1 MKLNMPL
8 TITSADSESRTITGR
23 VVTWNETGS
32 TSAGLTTF
40 KPESIAT
47 KNVKLLLEH
56 DRTRPIGKVLS
67 MTATEQGIDATFK
80 IAETT
85 AGNDALVE
93 AATGLRDG
101 FSVGVKVNAHDFVDG
116 VLVVAKGSLDE
127 VSLVSDPAIDSARV
141 SSVAASETE
150 ADDEVESTDENSD
163 SELDEETE
171 ETNPTTEGE
180 QVSDTTVPESAAAE
194 TVEAS
199 KHVPMAYTA
208 PRSPIVDKV
217 SYLQY
222 SLKASVLHDEDAR
235 QYVKAADNTTST
247 APGMVPTPQSRTVI
261 NALANADRGMIDAI
275 SREALTA
282 TGMTFELPKVT
293 AVPTVSD
300 VAENSPITESSLSAT
315 YLSVP
320 VNSFK
325 GRAIST
331 IELIDRSDPSYLT
344 ALLQNLEFAYAK
356 ATEDFVTLGIYNDGS
371 SSAQAANTAAG
382 FLGYTSKACADV
394 YGSSLGFARSLV
406 VSPTQWGNIMGYNDN
421 GAPLYNAAQPS
432 NQGGSVR
439 GDSLR
444 GVVSPG
450 LNLFVSRSIGNV
462 GLTTADGDLSMVV
475 INPDSYTW
483 YESPRFELR
492 TNINSDGTIDI
503 LYYGYG
509 ALAPKVPLG
518 ARWNNLA

>member
-85 AGNDALVE
+85 AGNDALIE

-127 VSLVSDPAIDSARV
+127 VSLVSEPAIDSARV
-141 SSVAASETE
+141 SSVAASDTET
-150 ADDEVESTDENSD
+150 DEVESTDENSD
-163 SELDEETE
+163 PLDEETE

-235 QYVKAADNTTST
+235 QYVKAADNSTST

-261 NALANADRGMIDAI
+261 NALANADRGMIDAL
-275 SREALTA
+275 SREALSA

-293 AVPTVSD
+293 AVPTVSNI
-300 VAENSPITESSLSAT
+300 AENAAITESNLSAT
-315 YLSVP
+315 YISVP

-356 ATEDFVTLGIYNDGS
+356 VTDEFATGTIVAAGQSTGVN
-371 SSAQAANTAAG
+371 ANTATG
-382 FLGYTSKACADV
+382 FLGYTSQAAGAV
-394 YGSSLGFARSLV
+394 YNSSLGFARNLV
-406 VSPTQWGNIMGYNDN
+406 VSPGQWTNIMGYNDN

-432 NQGGSVR
+432 NAAGSVR

-450 LNLFVSRSIGNV
+450 LNLFVSRSIGNAGATTSV
-462 GLTTADGDLSMVV
+462 GDNSMVV
-475 INPDSYTW
+475 INPDAWTW

-492 TNINSDGTIDI
+492 TNVNSDGTIDI
-503 LYYGYG
+503 LYYGY
-509 ALAPKVPLG
+509 AAIAPKIPFG
-518 ARWNNLA
+518 ACWNQV